1 MRLASCR
8 PIPISFM
15 IDLRP
20 GRLPSPPSASGAP
33 ASTGSNPPTLRQLFV
48 GMLQVALSA
57 FGGGLSAWSQ
67 RIVVEERRWLSN
79 EEFLTGLTVAR
90 LFPGPNQINMA
101 VYVGTLFHGLRGAL
115 VALAGMLLLP
125 FTLLMVLG
133 LAYFSF
139 HSLPAIDRVLA
150 GVVAAAAGMALS
162 MGFKILGQYRR
173 DPVALLLA
181 AATLVAMERF
191 HVRLVP
197 LVLVAGPLAMAWYW
211 PRDGAS
217 RLPKP

>member
-1 MRLASCR
+1 MPPAA
-8 PIPISFM
+8 
-15 IDLRP
+15 
-20 GRLPSPPSASGAP
+20 PSPELAP
-33 ASTGSNPPTLRQLFV
+33 APGLRALFV

-67 RIVVEERRWLSN
+67 RIVVEQRRWMTN
-79 EEFLTGLTVAR
+79 EQFLTGLTVAR

-101 VYVGTLFHGLRGAL
+101 VYIGAQFRGLPGAL
-115 VALAGMLLLP
+115 VALAGMLLVP
-125 FTLLMVLG
+125 FTLLMALG
-133 LAYFSF
+133 VVYFWV
-139 HSLPAIDRVLA
+139 HELPAVDRVLA

-181 AATLVAMERF
+181 AGVFVAMVFF

-197 LVLVAGPLAMAWYW
+197 VVLITGPLAMAWYW
-211 PRDGAS
+211 PRRSTGA
-217 RLPKP
+217 